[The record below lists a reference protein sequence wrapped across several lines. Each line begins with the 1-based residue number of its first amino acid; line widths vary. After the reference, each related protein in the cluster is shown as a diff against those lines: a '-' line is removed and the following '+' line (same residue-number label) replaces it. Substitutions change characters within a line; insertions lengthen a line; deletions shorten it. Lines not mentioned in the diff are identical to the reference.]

1 MCWCAQWEGGGSK
14 THALHPK
21 FVGVVC
27 HHWAMLTRGD
37 EFPSTRELNAG
48 LVNVEAVNQRKRGT
62 VSRRASSSR
71 RMFVEDGR
79 LHPSDYLP
87 E

>member
-1 MCWCAQWEGGGSK
+1 
-14 THALHPK
+14 
-21 FVGVVC
+21 
-27 HHWAMLTRGD
+27 MLTRGD